1 MVSPY
6 IRKALKFGFGVLKL
20 MRRYFSIVLIFIM
33 YFASSV
39 LWSYVGILKL
49 ESFHAF
55 VYDLGVQVSSLNSNA
70 STHSFYNLLILVP
83 ASKPFALIIS
93 YFTLI
98 FPGPDFFLILQS
110 FGTLLAS
117 VFIFLIA
124 DRKWNSRIISFLLSF
139 SFIFFFPISWY
150 LFFDFHIAG
159 FFSTFFFAGLYFMDK
174 HPRTSVILFFL
185 AATTNIVLA
194 FFVLVFVIIEE
205 IQRGFRSGEITNSKS
220 RRTSFLKLALIVSP
234 LPTILF
240 ATWQYKLPGL
250 TSFGGEVSAT
260 SSGLIQG
267 YLHNLTSLLNS
278 GFIVLFIMGI
288 LFIVILAMIVSK
300 KEMFYLIAIL
310 PVLAFILFG
319 GYPFANIKV
328 QYNGEYFTPLIYFLI
343 LIPDRLKSKLVAPSH
358 VNSKR
363 MPNNIIAK
371 RGILVFVILILFM
384 GIFYNPYGPLN
395 NPNLPGENAYADF
408 YHQINVTQSDII
420 ANKFVKLVPSNAT
433 VLVEDN
439 EPQYSDRDRN
449 FLFGPG
455 NLPWLST
462 SFYDTGPKPLSVIPE
477 YIAVD
482 VSGWVLN
489 QGWYNFPFY
498 NSSDGSMLTWFPYFF
513 SHYDYKLLAYSYPF
527 YLYKLNYSG
536 LPVISSGLNF
546 IGSEYVYHESTAT
559 LYNFNGNLSNWT
571 LLNTLYKDFLL
582 PANYMYSFSIE
593 AHNLSGNISLA
604 ATNGVSS
611 FAKSCVISNFSG
623 YANFSLNFTVT
634 EQSDYTFSV
643 VTSQLK
649 GSIEEYRSESLNIS
663 NIPFSEKDS

>member
-1 MVSPY
+1 M
-6 IRKALKFGFGVLKL
+6 RK
-20 MRRYFSIVLIFIM
+20 YFSIVLIFII

-55 VYDLGVQVSSLNSNA
+55 VYDLGVQVSSLNSIA
-70 STHSFYNLLILVP
+70 RTYSFYNLLILVP
-83 ASKPFALIIS
+83 ASKPFTLIIS

-98 FPGPDFFLILQS
+98 FPGPDFFLIFQA

-117 VFIFLIA
+117 IFIFLIA
-124 DRKWNSRIISFLLSF
+124 EKKWNSRIISFLLSF

-159 FFSTFFFAGLYFMDK
+159 FFSTFFFAGLYFMDT
-174 HPRTSVILFFL
+174 HPRASVILFFF

-194 FFVLVFVIIEE
+194 FFVFIFIIIEE
-205 IQRGFRSGEITNSKS
+205 IRKEFGSSDISNSKS
-220 RRTSFLKLALIVSP
+220 RRTSFLKLALTVSP

-240 ATWQYKLPGL
+240 ATWQYKLSGL
-250 TSFGGEVSAT
+250 TSFGGGVSTA

-267 YLHNLTSLLNS
+267 YFQNLISLLNN
-278 GFIVLFIMGI
+278 GFIVIFMMGI
-288 LFIVILAMIVSK
+288 LFIVIFTMITSK
-300 KEMFYLIAIL
+300 KESFYIIAIL
-310 PVLAFILFG
+310 PVMAFILFG
-319 GYPFANIKV
+319 GYPFANMKV
-328 QYNGEYFTPLIYFLI
+328 QYDGEYFTPLLYFLI
-343 LIPDRLKSKLVAPSH
+343 LIPGRSKAIGDIGPSYVT
-358 VNSKR
+358 VNSR
-363 MPNNIIAK
+363 PNNTIAK
-371 RGILVFVILILFM
+371 RGILVFIILILFM

-395 NPNLPGENAYADF
+395 NPNLPGEYAYANF
-408 YHQINVTQSDII
+408 YHQINVTQSDIT
-420 ANKFVKLVPSNAT
+420 ADKFVRLVPSNAT

-439 EPQYSDRDRN
+439 EPQYSNRPRN
-449 FLFGPG
+449 YLFGPG
-455 NLPWLST
+455 NVPWLSK
-462 SFYDTGPKPLSVIPE
+462 SFSYDDGPRPLSVIPQ

-482 VSGWVLN
+482 VGGWVFN
-489 QGWYNFPFY
+489 QGWYNFLFY
-498 NSSDGSMLTWFPYFF
+498 NGTYGSMLTWFPYFYA
-513 SHYDYKLLAYSYPF
+513 HYHYGLLAYSYPF
-527 YLYKLNYSG
+527 YLYKLNYTG
-536 LPVISSGLNF
+536 KPVISSGLNF

-559 LYNFNGNLSNWT
+559 LYNFNGNLTNWT

-582 PANYMYSFSIE
+582 PANYLYSFSIE

-604 ATNGVSS
+604 VTNGVSS
-611 FAKSCVISNFSG
+611 FAKSYVISNFSG

-663 NIPFSEKDS
+663 NIHY